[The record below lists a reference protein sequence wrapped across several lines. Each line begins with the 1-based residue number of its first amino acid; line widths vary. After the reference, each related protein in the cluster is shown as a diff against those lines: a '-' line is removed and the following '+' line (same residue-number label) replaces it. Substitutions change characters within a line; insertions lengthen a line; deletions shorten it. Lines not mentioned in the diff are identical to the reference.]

1 MDIKH
6 QFEATDAPAS
16 PEREGA
22 SDEDLIFDDS
32 PPPAYHAVFTN
43 EQSELPEYTSERPV
57 SMMLG
62 DTGRFSIDLN
72 AGNRTSAFIQS
83 FALPA
88 QRPRV
93 IEMPINSS
101 TSTPKNTT
109 ESELETTLETGVD
122 MKGIALDI
130 VFMLIG
136 SRDETKS
143 MILVGQELQKQGNR
157 VLIATHGIFRSFAT
171 KLGMEFFSISN
182 DPQHPIATNDSGF
195 IPGLNSSDRSEV
207 QQSRRMLLH
216 SLKQCWNA
224 CRYSESREGKPFSI
238 DVIIATPLA
247 HAHIHCAERLSI
259 PLHIM
264 STSPWTPT
272 RQFAHPLAQLESGSE
287 IDSHIQNYLSYILV
301 EDSIQHEIHRVVD
314 HFRQAVLGLPTSLC
328 VEEKGLL
335 AQFSIPHTYLWAS
348 GLLDRPEDWEGHID
362 IAGFVRATNSL
373 PFTPSEKLRKF
384 LSQAVEPVLVQLDAS
399 QLKDPEQFVESLK
412 EASLKY
418 GIYIILPRAFGDV
431 GNLPGLPTIFVLD
444 SEPTGK
450 ARADM
455 KLLEWLSS
463 RASVL
468 LTSGSVSSINH
479 GIEHC
484 KPMICVPLLQ
494 DQPFWSNAVQTAGIG
509 PAPIKETVFSS
520 EVFTDSFRHCL
531 RPEVREA
538 AESLGAGT
546 ENENGA
552 ANAAKSFYRHL
563 QWEKVQRNPTTSD
576 PAIYSM
582 RLKGFVVPSITKTV
596 VEMGNDGAIS
606 SPANEAP
613 TRVAKAELG
622 VCVDGEKPTFFVG
635 AMDVGQNLIKA
646 IIKPT
651 ISHISDARTKN
662 ENQNDLPTKQMTQ
675 KPEKS
680 KSGVALKVARNVG
693 FGSAV
698 ACGKIAILP
707 FKTVYYMGET
717 ASYGI
722 RALQKS
728 PRHEARAQQK
738 ERDSYFSGSITQ
750 GTLKD
755 SDMDLHLSLQQD
767 DAYSRALRASSSDTQ
782 QQSRD
787 QNAKFD
793 EKELERH
800 F

>member
-1 MDIKH
+1 MDTKY
-6 QFEATDAPAS
+6 QYEAIEAPTS
-16 PEREGA
+16 PDRDEI
-22 SDEDLIFDDS
+22 SDSDVMFDDS

-43 EQSELPEYTSERPV
+43 EQSELPEYASERPV
-57 SMMLG
+57 SIMHG

-83 FALPA
+83 FSLPA

-93 IEMPINSS
+93 IEMPTNSS
-101 TSTPKNTT
+101 SSTPNEKAEV
-109 ESELETTLETGVD
+109 ESETGLD
-122 MKGIALDI
+122 MKGVALDI

-136 SRDETKS
+136 SRDEIKS
-143 MILVGQELQKQGNR
+143 MIFVGQELQKQGNR
-157 VLIATHGIFRSFAT
+157 VLIATHGIFRSFTT

-195 IPGLNSSDRSEV
+195 IPGLNSSDRSQV

-216 SLKQCWNA
+216 TLKQCWNA
-224 CRYSESREGKPFSI
+224 CRYSELREGNPFSV
-238 DVIIATPLA
+238 DAIIATPLA

-264 STSPWTPT
+264 STTPWTPT
-272 RQFAHPLAQLESGSE
+272 RQFAHPLAQLESGIE
-287 IDSHIQNYLSYILV
+287 IDSQIQNYLSYILV

-348 GLLDRPEDWEGHID
+348 GLLARPQDWEDHIEIGLD
-362 IAGFVRATNSL
+362 IAGFVRAKSSL
-373 PFTPSEKLRKF
+373 HYTPSEKLREF
-384 LSQAVEPVLVQLDAS
+384 LSQAVEPVLVQLDAA
-399 QLKDPEQFVESLK
+399 QLKDPEYFVVSLK

-418 GIYIILPRAFGDV
+418 GTYIILPKGFADMN
-431 GNLPGLPTIFVLD
+431 NLPDLPRIFLLD
-444 SEPTGK
+444 SEPT
-450 ARADM
+450 
-455 KLLEWLSS
+455 EWLTS

-468 LTSGSVSSINH
+468 LTSGSASSINH

-484 KPMICVPLLQ
+484 KRIICVPLLQ
-494 DQPFWSNAVQTAGIG
+494 DQLFWSNAVQTAGIG
-509 PAPIKETVFSS
+509 PAPIKETAFSS
-520 EVFTDSFRHCL
+520 EIFADSFCHCL
-531 RPEVREA
+531 RPDVREA
-538 AESLGAGT
+538 AASLGART
-546 ENENGA
+546 KNENGA

-563 QWEKVQRNPTTSD
+563 QWEKVQRDPTTSD

-582 RLKGFVVPSITKTV
+582 RLKGIVVPSIAKTV
-596 VEMGNDGAIS
+596 VDMENGLTAS
-606 SPANEAP
+606 SPGIESP
-613 TRVAKAELG
+613 TVVTRGGQA
-622 VCVDGEKPTFFVG
+622 VCVDTDKSTFFVG

-651 ISHISDARTKN
+651 ISHISDTRTRKKN
-662 ENQNDLPTKQMTQ
+662 LNDLPTKPMAQ

-680 KSGVALKVARNVG
+680 KSGFALKVARNVG

-722 RALQKS
+722 RALQKLDS
-728 PRHEARAQQK
+728 PGHEAREEQR
-738 ERDSYFSGSITQ
+738 EGDSYFNTSARQGSLEGCDT
-750 GTLKD
+750 
-755 SDMDLHLSLQQD
+755 DLHLSLQQD
-767 DAYSRALRASSSDTQ
+767 DAYSRALRASSSNTQ
-782 QQSRD
+782 IQSRD
-787 QNAKFD
+787 PNSKSDAKEF
-793 EKELERH
+793 EGH